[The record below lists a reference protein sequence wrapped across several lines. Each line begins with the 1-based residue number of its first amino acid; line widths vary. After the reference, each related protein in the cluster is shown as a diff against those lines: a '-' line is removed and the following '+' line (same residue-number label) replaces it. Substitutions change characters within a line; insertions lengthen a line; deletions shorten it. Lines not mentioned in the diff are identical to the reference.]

1 MNIKHRGQIYNIY
14 VVVGLSSLLLIGSFY
29 FFGLRPLIEYLRA
42 THTQSL
48 NLAVQNSAGR
58 LQGILRH
65 HEDLARQT
73 ASRTAIRLKQAAY
86 LRGEISRQALVDFS
100 QPKLADA
107 LRANDLMLAIARHGP
122 DGERLFGVG
131 RPVPVAL
138 TAACMDD
145 ALEQVQRLSND
156 AAKRTGALVYCS
168 PLFDASGERIGF
180 DTLIISDQA
189 VQQFIDEQ
197 SHPANLLALISGE
210 RQITYWPRQATT
222 DRPADDQAV
231 TEQPTTDQ
239 AAAEQTLND
248 QASRNHQASRNNQAS
263 RDQTPND
270 QAQRDQA
277 STDQAQTALR
287 QFLASDLTDPRFIIR
302 QQPLE
307 GDRWSLVSIV
317 DAEQFHAPIDQ
328 QIQVLLVTTA
338 GATLVIYLLTV
349 LALRPIVSTLAREE
363 HLLSLSRTDGL
374 TGLYNHA
381 YMQELIDTELER
393 ATRYQRPL
401 TLVLFDI
408 DHFKALND
416 QYGHQAGDQVLIQ
429 LARLSQT
436 LIRDSDK
443 IARYG
448 GEEFLVILPESESEQ
463 SQSFAERLRHEIEQ
477 ARFHFGETRLR
488 ITISIGLAHW
498 HGTGHPPTKV
508 ELIRAADRA
517 LYKSKEQGRNRVTLG

>member
-1 MNIKHRGQIYNIY
+1 MNIKHRSQIYNIY
-14 VVVGLSSLLLIGSFY
+14 VVVGLSSLLLISSFY

-48 NLAVQNSAGR
+48 ELAVQNSAGR

-65 HEDLARQT
+65 HEDLARQA

-86 LRGEISRQALVDFS
+86 LRGEISREALVDFS

-107 LRANDLMLAIARHGP
+107 LRANDLILAIARQGP
-122 DGERLFGVG
+122 DGEPLFSVG

-145 ALEQVQRLSND
+145 SLEQVQRLSNE
-156 AAKRTGALVYCS
+156 ATERTGALVYCS
-168 PLFDASGERIGF
+168 PLFDGSGERIGF

-189 VQQFIDEQ
+189 VQQFIGEQ
-197 SHPANLLALISGE
+197 SRPASLLALVSGE
-210 RQITYWPRQATT
+210 RQIKYWPRQTTT
-222 DRPADDQAV
+222 DQPPADQAA

-239 AAAEQTLND
+239 VPAEQ
-248 QASRNHQASRNNQAS
+248 A
-263 RDQTPND
+263 PND
-270 QAQRDQA
+270 QALTDQA
-277 STDQAQTALR
+277 PTDQAQTALR
-287 QFLASDLTDPRFIIR
+287 QFLASGSSDPRFIIR

-317 DAEQFHAPIDQ
+317 DAEQFYAPIDQ
-328 QIQVLLVTTA
+328 QIQVLLATTA
-338 GATLVIYLLTV
+338 GATLVVYLLTV

-393 ATRYQRPL
+393 ARRYQRPL

-416 QYGHQAGDQVLIQ
+416 QQGHQAGDQVLMQ
-429 LARLSQT
+429 LAKLCQT
-436 LIRDSDK
+436 LIRDSDR

-448 GEEFLVILPESESEQ
+448 GEEFLIILPELEPEQ
-463 SQSFAERLRHEIEQ
+463 SQQFAERLRHEIEQ
-477 ARFHFGETRLR
+477 ARFRFGETPLR
-488 ITISIGLAHW
+488 ITMSIGLAHW
-498 HGTGHPPTKV
+498 NGQGTPPTKF

>member
-14 VVVGLSSLLLIGSFY
+14 VVVGLSSLLLISSFY
-29 FFGLRPLIEYLRA
+29 FFGLRPLVGYLRA

-48 NLAVQNSAGR
+48 ELAVQNSAGR
-58 LQGILRH
+58 LQGILQH
-65 HEDLARQT
+65 HEDLARQA

-86 LRGEISRQALVDFS
+86 LRGEISREALVDFS

-107 LRANDLMLAIARHGP
+107 LRANDLILAIARQGP
-122 DGERLFGVG
+122 DGEPLFSVG
-131 RPVPVAL
+131 RPVPVTL

-145 ALEQVQRLSND
+145 ALQQVQRLSNE

-168 PLFDASGERIGF
+168 PLFDGSGERIGF

-189 VQQFIDEQ
+189 VQQFIGEQ
-197 SHPANLLALISGE
+197 SRPASLLALVSGE
-210 RQITYWPRQATT
+210 RQIKYWPRQTTT
-222 DRPADDQAV
+222 DQPSTDQAA

-239 AAAEQTLND
+239 VPAEQ
-248 QASRNHQASRNNQAS
+248 A
-263 RDQTPND
+263 PND
-270 QAQRDQA
+270 QALTEQALTEQA
-277 STDQAQTALR
+277 SKDQAQTALR
-287 QFLASDLTDPRFIIR
+287 QFLASGSSDPRFIIR

-317 DAEQFHAPIDQ
+317 DAEQFYAPIDQ
-328 QIQVLLVTTA
+328 QIQVLLATTA
-338 GATLVIYLLTV
+338 GATLVVYLLTV
-349 LALRPIVSTLAREE
+349 LSLRPIVSTLAREE

-416 QYGHQAGDQVLIQ
+416 QHGHQAGDQVLMQ
-429 LARLSQT
+429 LAKLCQT
-436 LIRDSDK
+436 LIRDSDR

-448 GEEFLVILPESESEQ
+448 GEEFLIILPELEPEQ
-463 SQSFAERLRHEIEQ
+463 SQQFAERLRHEIEQ
-477 ARFHFGETRLR
+477 ARFRFGETPLR
-488 ITISIGLAHW
+488 ITMSIGLAHW
-498 HGTGHPPTKV
+498 NGQGTPPTKV

>member
-14 VVVGLSSLLLIGSFY
+14 VVVGLSSLLLISSFY

-48 NLAVQNSAGR
+48 ELAVQNSAGR

-65 HEDLARQT
+65 HEDLARQA

-86 LRGEISRQALVDFS
+86 LRGEINREALVDFS

-107 LRANDLMLAIARHGP
+107 LRANDLMLAITRHGP
-122 DGERLFGVG
+122 DGDRLFGVG

-145 ALEQVQRLSND
+145 ALEQVQRLSNEV
-156 AAKRTGALVYCS
+156 AKRTGALVYCS
-168 PLFDASGERIGF
+168 PLFESSGERIGF

-197 SHPANLLALISGE
+197 SRPASLLALVSGE
-210 RQITYWPRQATT
+210 RQIKYWPRQTTT
-222 DRPADDQAV
+222 DQPPADQAA

-239 AAAEQTLND
+239 VPAEEP
-248 QASRNHQASRNNQAS
+248 
-263 RDQTPND
+263 PND
-270 QAQRDQA
+270 QALTEQA
-277 STDQAQTALR
+277 PTDQAQTALR
-287 QFLASDLTDPRFIIR
+287 QFLASGSSDPRFIIR

-307 GDRWSLVSIV
+307 GDLWSLVSIV
-317 DAEQFHAPIDQ
+317 DAEQFYAPIDQ
-328 QIQVLLVTTA
+328 QIQVLLATTA
-338 GATLVIYLLTV
+338 GATLVVYLLTV

-393 ATRYQRPL
+393 ARRYQRPL

-416 QYGHQAGDQVLIQ
+416 QHGHQAGDQVLMQ
-429 LARLSQT
+429 LAKLCQT
-436 LIRDSDK
+436 LIRDSDR

-448 GEEFLVILPESESEQ
+448 GEEFLIILPELEPEQ
-463 SQSFAERLRHEIEQ
+463 SQQFAERLRHEIEQ
-477 ARFHFGETRLR
+477 ARFRFGETPLR
-488 ITISIGLAHW
+488 ITMSIGLAHW
-498 HGTGHPPTKV
+498 NGQDTPPTKI

-517 LYKSKEQGRNRVTLG
+517 LYKSKEQGRNRVTQG